1 MGSRVLRTGTAGT
14 LAALLLAGCGGGQ
27 RQDAK
32 EPSGTFPVTV
42 VRDSFPLSQHI
53 AKQSRLRIT
62 VRNAG
67 SKAIPN
73 IAVTVKG
80 LSTQDPQP
88 GLADPNRPVWIVDSG
103 PRGGDT
109 AYVGTWALGTLRPG
123 ATRTFEW
130 KLTPTKSGVY
140 DVRYEVAAGLNGK
153 AKART
158 SGGQRP
164 AGSFT
169 VRVSG
174 APADARVNPKTGQV
188 ERKYPNGVSSG

>member
-1 MGSRVLRTGTAGT
+1 MGIGRLRVMTAGV
-14 LAALLLAGCGGGQ
+14 LMLLVAAGCGGGQ

-32 EPSGTFPVTV
+32 EPSGTFPVDIV
-42 VRDSFPLSQHI
+42 HDSFPLTQHI
-53 AKQSRLRIT
+53 AQQSRLRIS

-67 SKAIPN
+67 SKTIPDV
-73 IAVTVKG
+73 AVTVKG
-80 LSTQDPQP
+80 LSVRDPQP

-153 AKART
+153 AQA
-158 SGGQRP
+158 
-164 AGSFT
+164 
-169 VRVSG
+169 
-174 APADARVNPKTGQV
+174 
-188 ERKYPNGVSSG
+188 